1 MFILKNKK
9 KVYKN
14 GITYKYSFFDAHSNV
29 YHMCITGHSSGTAES
44 SRISTFDI
52 HAHDILM
59 WVCRVQLQLN
69 GIIGFFKKQELI
81 EKIGPKFT
89 PAKTLRIGNFG
100 SALIQGEEWV

>member
-1 MFILKNKK
+1 
-9 KVYKN
+9 
-14 GITYKYSFFDAHSNV
+14 
-29 YHMCITGHSSGTAES
+29 MCITGHSSGTAES

-100 SALIQGEEWV
+100 SALIQGDGQFFLVFDISHGEMAAFLYNV